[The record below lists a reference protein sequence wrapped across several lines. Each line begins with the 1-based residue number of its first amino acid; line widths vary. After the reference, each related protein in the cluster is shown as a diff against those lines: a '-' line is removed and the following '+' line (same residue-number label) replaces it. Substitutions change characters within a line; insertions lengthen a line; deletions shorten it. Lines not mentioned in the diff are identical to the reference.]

1 MGKLIGT
8 DPSQVPSNADL
19 GTIAYQDAH
28 ALGNITASSA
38 NLGGR
43 TSSGSGQIDLTITRS
58 VGGGGAL
65 KLIGDG
71 YLTGGSHVIFEHTA
85 SSGASATT
93 QNISYDGT
101 QIYTNGNFKVSGLT
115 FDTPNGNTRTATGL
129 TMEDYEEGTWT
140 PVPKGTTSDGTFT
153 SPSGHQTGTYTRIG
167 QTVHISM
174 MLFAQ
179 SFNGT
184 GAFEIHGLPF
194 SVGGSAGTIAIQA
207 NSPPWITLSADNQN
221 ITAYPTLSKM
231 AFRATSRNGGGGMS
245 VAQCG
250 GSTTI
255 GYIRLSGVY
264 HTND

>member
-1 MGKLIGT
+1 MNKLIGT
-8 DPSQVPSNADL
+8 KPGQAPRNADL
-19 GTIAYQDAH
+19 GTIAYQNAD
-28 ALGNITASSA
+28 ALGNLTLDSA
-38 NLGGR
+38 IIGGR
-43 TSSGSGQIDLTITRS
+43 GYSSSGQIDLTITRS

-207 NSPPWITLSADNQN
+207 NSVPWATLSADRQL

-231 AFRATSRNGGGGMS
+231 AFRATSRVAGQS
-245 VAQCG
+245 HELAQCG
-250 GSTTI
+250 GSTTV